1 MIVRKDKGG
10 NMMKKIIAKALVGS
24 LVLSAVPQ
32 GIYAQNM
39 NPSSVKTLV
48 ATSNKASAG
57 VTITSMDQVSTYAA
71 NQDSVTRIFMPYQN
85 LTDEQV
91 KELYKFTNVE
101 YVDLSVNKIENLD
114 TSCWPNLK
122 TLYISNNQLK
132 SLNVSSSTKLEV
144 LDILGNYSWDQSVD
158 LSNHSALK
166 ILNVSD
172 TSITSLTLPTTS
184 ALESVTAGHNV
195 HLKSIQYPKTASGS
209 ALTINAEDLYSQDI
223 GAEGKTVQWTLN
235 GGSVL
240 DKDAKD
246 ISAYGQTATAKWTDN
261 TYTIEYTLPKELS
274 WNGDGATKAIK
285 AGVYGQEVTLP
296 SKEDFTITNKDYE
309 WKGWSVSTGTV
320 NGDTLTAKPKQNGMK
335 ITVTPEVTMTAEALK
350 EATTYQVV
358 YKKADT
364 EEAAKEV
371 QGTMESRSGKVNTY
385 ITLPT
390 CDFTREGYTFTGW
403 KIGVNVFQPGQIV
416 RMKQNGQIDIV
427 AQWKEN
433 TGTIKIGDKKVVTVE
448 NGSKGVY
455 QLKTEDLPVQQKT
468 GYQFAGW
475 SYEGKTVR
483 AGDTI
488 KLTASGETKVI
499 EPKWTPNQYFVQYVK
514 GSGDTQTET
523 YEYGEAYAT
532 PVLKDTAD
540 EVFVGWEKVSTS
552 MRIASVRS
560 TDIYY
565 SNSKVSNLTTINGDT
580 VVLQPVYEKK
590 SKQMVIEAGN
600 TNQSYVYT
608 GREITIPD
616 LKVSVNGSPLTQGT
630 DYDVQYTNNI
640 NVGVATVTVVP
651 KGNNGYVGTSTT
663 FEITK
668 ATMDN
673 QIVKAENYGDA
684 TNPKKYDGQE
694 HSITVTV
701 PAGST
706 IRYRMKGSEQWSD
719 ILPKVKGGE
728 YVVEYEVTNPNYETY
743 FGEATIVIQ
752 EQAQE
757 NNNNGN
763 TGSNSGNIGGG
774 SGGATVPSVPS
785 ISVPVVPSAPSTP
798 EKEEEK
804 EQKTFTVSNI
814 QDQVYT
820 GKAMKPAVTVTGES
834 GILKKGT
841 DYIITY
847 KNNKQIGQ
855 ATVIVTG
862 LGDYK
867 ETVVEQTFHIVPKA
881 PTFTIKVGKSAIK
894 VTVKGQKLS
903 GYTIQYKKQNSKKW
917 VTITSTSKA
926 KTIKKLKKGSYSV
939 RVRSYKTI
947 KGVKYYSDYTVKH
960 NIKIR

>member
-1 MIVRKDKGG
+1 
-10 NMMKKIIAKALVGS
+10 MKKIIAKALVGS

-39 NPSSVKTLV
+39 NHNSVKTLA

-85 LTDEQV
+85 LKDTDIQ
-91 KELYKFTNVE
+91 ELYKFKNVE
-101 YVDLSVNKIENLD
+101 HVDLSVNKIENLD

-122 TLYISNNQLK
+122 TLYVSNNQLET
-132 SLNVSSSTKLEV
+132 LDVSGSTKLEV
-144 LDILGNYSWDQSVD
+144 LDALGNYSWSKSVD

-195 HLKSIQYPKTASGS
+195 HLEKIQYPTTPSGS
-209 ALTINAEDLYSQDI
+209 AINLKINAEDLYSQDI

-246 ISAYGQTATAKWTDN
+246 ISAYGQTATAKWTEN
-261 TYTIEYTLPKELS
+261 TYTIEYNLPKELS

-403 KIGVNVFQPGQIV
+403 KIGANVFQPGQIV

-483 AGDTI
+483 AGDEI

-532 PVLKDTAD
+532 PVLEDTAD

-580 VVLQPVYEKK
+580 VVLQPVYKEK

-798 EKEEEK
+798 EKEEQK
-804 EQKTFTVSNI
+804 EQKTFTVSSVQN
-814 QDQVYT
+814 QVYT

-867 ETVVEQTFHIVPKA
+867 ETVVEQTFNIVPKA
-881 PTFTIKVGKSAIK
+881 PTFTTKVGKSAIK

-917 VTITSTSKA
+917 VIITSASKT

>member
-1 MIVRKDKGG
+1 
-10 NMMKKIIAKALVGS
+10 MKKIIAKALVGS

-39 NPSSVKTLV
+39 NPSSVKTL
-48 ATSNKASAG
+48 ATNSTAATG
-57 VTITSMDQVSTYAA
+57 VTITSMDQVSSADKNA
-71 NQDSVTRIFMPYQN
+71 VTRIFMPYQN
-85 LTDEQV
+85 VTDEQV
-91 KELYKFTNVE
+91 KKLYDFPNVE
-101 YVDLSVNKIENLD
+101 YVDLSVNKITNLD
-114 TSCWPNLK
+114 TSCWKNLK
-122 TLYISNNQLK
+122 TLYVSNNQLET
-132 SLNVSSSTKLEV
+132 LDVSNSTKLEV
-144 LDILGNYSWDQSVD
+144 LDALGNYSWKQDVN

-172 TSITSLTLPTTS
+172 TSITALTLPTTS
-184 ALESVTAGHNV
+184 ALASVTAGHNV

-209 ALTINAEDLYSQDI
+209 ALTINAEDLYSQDV

-246 ISAYGQTATAKWTDN
+246 ISAYGQTATAKWTEN
-261 TYTIEYTLPKELS
+261 TYTIEYNLPKELS

-403 KIGVNVFQPGQIV
+403 KIGANVFQPGQIV

-433 TGTIKIGDKKVVTVE
+433 TGTIKIGTKNVTVGS
-448 NGSKGVY
+448 GSKGVY

-488 KLTASGETKVI
+488 KLTASGETKAI

-694 HSITVTV
+694 HSITVTA

-752 EQAQE
+752 EQAEE

-763 TGSNSGNIGGG
+763 TGSNNGNTGGS

-785 ISVPVVPSAPSTP
+785 ISVPIVPSVPSTPSTP

-804 EQKTFTVSNI
+804 EQKTFTVSSVQN
-814 QDQVYT
+814 QVYT
-820 GKAMKPAVTVTGES
+820 GKAIKPAITVTGES
-834 GILKKGT
+834 GTLKKGT
-841 DYIITY
+841 DYTITY

-855 ATVIVTG
+855 ATIIVTG

-867 ETVVEQTFHIVPKA
+867 ETVVEQTFNIVPKA

-917 VTITSTSKA
+917 VIITSASKT

>member
-39 NPSSVKTLV
+39 NPSSVKTLA
-48 ATSNKASAG
+48 ATSNTVSTG
-57 VTITSMDQVSTYAA
+57 VTITSMAQVSTA

-122 TLYISNNQLK
+122 TLYVSNNQLET
-132 SLNVSSSTKLEV
+132 LDVSGSTKLEV
-144 LDILGNYSWDQSVD
+144 LDALGNYSWSKSVD
-158 LSNHSALK
+158 LSNHAALK

-172 TSITSLTLPTTS
+172 TSITSLKLPITS
-184 ALESVTAGHNV
+184 ALESVTVGHNV
-195 HLKSIQYPKTASGS
+195 HLKSIQYPKTASGA

-223 GAEGKTVQWTLN
+223 GAEGKTVQWKLDDST
-235 GGSVL
+235 VL
-240 DKDAKD
+240 TTDSKDV
-246 ISAYGQTATAKWTDN
+246 SAYGRTATAEWKDN
-261 TYTIEYTLPKELS
+261 TYTIEYNLPKELS

-358 YKKADT
+358 YKKASD
-364 EEAAKEV
+364 EASAKEV

-403 KIGVNVFQPGQIV
+403 KIGANVFQPGQIV

-560 TDIYY
+560 ADIYY
-565 SNSKVSNLTTINGDT
+565 SNSKVSNLTTVNGDT
-580 VVLQPVYEKK
+580 VVLKPVYEEK
-590 SKQMVIEAGN
+590 SKQMVIETGN

-608 GREITIPD
+608 GREITPSVT
-616 LKVSVNGSPLTQGT
+616 VSVNGKTLTQGT

-640 NVGVATVTVVP
+640 NVGVATITVVP
-651 KGNNGYVGTSTT
+651 KGSNGYVGTSTT

-694 HSITVTV
+694 HSITVTA
-701 PAGST
+701 PEGST

-804 EQKTFTVSNI
+804 EQKTFTVSSI

-867 ETVVEQTFHIVPKA
+867 ETVVEQTFNIVPKA
-881 PTFTIKVGKSAIK
+881 PTFTTKVGKSAIK

>member
-1 MIVRKDKGG
+1 
-10 NMMKKIIAKALVGS
+10 MKKIIAKALVGS

-903 GYTIQYKKQNSKKW
+903 GYKIEYKKQNSKKW